1 MVLNSFYSLIASLG
15 FGVLFNIRGRN
26 LAFAGIGGGIAWF
39 VYELCLL
46 TSFSDITALFIGS
59 VALSIYGEFA
69 ARILKSPVTIF
80 VICALI
86 PLVPGKGMYNTLLAS
101 VQGDV
106 YLSLE
111 VGLHTLLSAGAI
123 AIGVMLVSTI
133 SKFLS
138 HLIQNNKSRKP
149 KKALDEHHNKKI
161 HETF

>member
-1 MVLNSFYSLIASLG
+1 MILNSFYSLIASLG

-26 LAFAGIGGGIAWF
+26 LIFAGIGGGIAWF

-46 TSFSDITALFIGS
+46 SGFSDITALFIGS
-59 VALSIYGEFA
+59 VTLSIYGEFA

-133 SKFLS
+133 SKFS
-138 HLIQNNKSRKP
+138 NHLIQKSKSRKA
-149 KKALDEHHNKKI
+149 KKALKELSRKKI

>member
-1 MVLNSFYSLIASLG
+1 MVLNSIYSLIASLS
-15 FGVLFNIRGRN
+15 FGVLFNIKGKK
-26 LAFAGIGGGIAWF
+26 LIFAGIGGGIAWF
-39 VYELCLL
+39 VYELCILVG
-46 TSFSDITALFIGS
+46 FSDITSLFIGS

-111 VGLHTLLSAGAI
+111 IGLHTILSAGAI
-123 AIGVMLVSTI
+123 AIGIMLVSTI

-138 HLIQNNKSRKP
+138 HLIQKNKARNSKSL
-149 KKALDEHHNKKI
+149 KKSSK
-161 HETF
+161 

>member
-1 MVLNSFYSLIASLG
+1 MVLNSIYSLIASLS
-15 FGVLFNIRGRN
+15 FGVLFNIKGKK
-26 LAFAGIGGGIAWF
+26 LIFAGIGGGIAWF
-39 VYELCLL
+39 VYELCILAG
-46 TSFSDITALFIGS
+46 FSDITSLFIGS

-111 VGLHTLLSAGAI
+111 IGLHTILSAGAI
-123 AIGVMLVSTI
+123 AIGIMLVSTI

-138 HLIQNNKSRKP
+138 HLIQKNKARNSKSL
-149 KKALDEHHNKKI
+149 KKSSK
-161 HETF
+161 

>member
-1 MVLNSFYSLIASLG
+1 MILNSFYSLIASFS

-26 LAFAGIGGGIAWF
+26 LLFAGIGGGIAWF
-39 VYELCLL
+39 IYELCLL
-46 TSFSDITALFIGS
+46 GGFSDITSLFISS
-59 VALSIYGEFA
+59 VTLSIYGEFA

-80 VICALI
+80 VISALI

-133 SKFLS
+133 AKFLS
-138 HLIQNNKSRKP
+138 YSIQKNKLR
-149 KKALDEHHNKKI
+149 
-161 HETF
+161 